1 MARVVLEHLCKAYK
15 GPKGAIIRAV
25 HDLSLGVEDG
35 ELLALVGPSGCGK
48 TTMLRLIAGLEAA
61 DGGAVFIDGQAV
73 NQIAPKGRDVA
84 MVFQNH
90 ALFPHLTVFENIA
103 FGLKLRKLAT
113 PEIERRVKEAAE
125 MLGLA
130 SCLDR
135 LPNALSGGQQQR
147 VAVGRAIVRRP
158 KLFLLDEPLSN
169 LDAPLRV
176 QMRREIAR
184 LHRRLGIATIYVTHD
199 QAEAMALGNRVAV
212 MNEGVVQQIERPLDV
227 YHRPANLFVAG
238 FVGSPP
244 MNLFHG
250 VIASEGGGMRFKNG
264 KEPGDRGGITIGIDE
279 GMVSRLSG
287 FVNKPVVLGLRA
299 EEILPAAAGTATA
312 TESTV
317 KGAVLFVEALGSET
331 HVHLAVGTD
340 EFAACWRD
348 DLASFASRER
358 LAVLFDMRKA
368 RFFDPGTGKA
378 IV

>member
-1 MARVVLEHLCKAYK
+1 VASVVLEHLDKTFK
-15 GPKGAIIRAV
+15 GPKGAIIHAV
-25 HDLSLGVEDG
+25 RDLGLGVEDG

-48 TTMLRLIAGLEAA
+48 TTTLRLIAGLEDA
-61 DGGAVFIDGQAV
+61 DGGTVSIDGQVV
-73 NQIAPKGRDVA
+73 NRVAPKDRDVA

-90 ALFPHLTVFENIA
+90 ALFAHLTVFENIA
-103 FGLKLRKLAT
+103 FGLKLRKLAR
-113 PEIERRVKEAAE
+113 PEIQRRVEEAAE
-125 MLGLA
+125 MLGLT

-158 KLFLLDEPLSN
+158 RLFLLDEPLSN

-238 FVGSPP
+238 FIGSPP

-250 VIASEGGGMRFKNG
+250 VIASEGGGIRFMSG
-264 KEPGDRGGITIGIDE
+264 KEPGDRGQITIGIDE
-279 GMVSRLSG
+279 GVISRLSG
-287 FVNKPVVLGLRA
+287 FVGRAVVLGLRA
-299 EEILPAAAGTATA
+299 EEILPAAAGTAMA
-312 TESTV
+312 PESTV
-317 KGAVLFVEALGSET
+317 KGAVRFVETLGSET
-331 HVHLAVGTD
+331 HVHLAAGTH
-340 EFAACWRD
+340 EFVACWRG
-348 DLASFASRER
+348 DLASFASRDK

-368 RFFDPGTGKA
+368 RFFDPGTGRA
-378 IV
+378 IL